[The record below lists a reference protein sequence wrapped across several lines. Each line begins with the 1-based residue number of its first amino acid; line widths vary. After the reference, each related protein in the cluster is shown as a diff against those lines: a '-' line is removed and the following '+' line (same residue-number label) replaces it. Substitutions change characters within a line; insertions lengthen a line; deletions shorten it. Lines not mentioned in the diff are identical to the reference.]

1 MSGSMWMRTENSAET
16 SSGMVWKKGIR
27 GDTGAGR
34 RRCCD
39 DGSACETSGA
49 GGVQE
54 EKINVGPTARGLA
67 QARTLARCSCNKNGK
82 FHHFSA

>member
-16 SSGMVWKKGIR
+16 SSGWSGRKGIR

-39 DGSACETSGA
+39 DGGAGEASGA

-54 EKINVGPTARGLA
+54 EKINVGPTERGLA
-67 QARTLARCSCNKNGK
+67 QARTLARCSCK
-82 FHHFSA
+82 